1 VVKSRALAGRSAA
14 AALVAIFGV
23 TGCSQLQQK
32 TLTSNSPPAAASG
45 PESFSDLLKG
55 GNLTTKQPS
64 KPANVTSGSTDP
76 PIDANTQPV
85 IYNGAA
91 VGPQQV
97 TLDPPSQTATSS
109 PGIKKVAYAVADVGV
124 APTDNGK
131 FQVTFENADINA
143 VARAILGD
151 TLKSNYEIDPRL
163 HGTISLSTQR
173 PVSRGQLLLLLETAL
188 QSQGA
193 ILAHRD
199 DVYRILPSNQAF
211 GVGSTNIGPD
221 AGEQGF
227 GITALPLQNI
237 SAESLNK
244 VLVGFGASPDTVHVD
259 TTHNLLIVR
268 GTTSDR
274 QWLINTALAFD
285 VDWMRNQSVGIFPI
299 SKSSPE
305 VVINELNQLA
315 DASVVRFQPITRLN
329 AILAVSKS
337 PAAIRQVQT
346 WISRLD
352 HTNNYGPQAHI
363 YRLKIADAR
372 KVVSVLRETF
382 GAGGGAGGPG
392 SEQVAPGGGLAS
404 AAAAATGP
412 GAASTPIARGPA
424 GPFAGPT
431 AGPPAGPIESR
442 FGEFGVGAGPGSAG
456 PTEQVRITADPVSNA
471 VVVYGTLEQYKVIER
486 AIIDLDRP
494 IPEVAIEAI
503 AAEVTL
509 NDNLNYGVQFFLRG
523 AFKNQSGNET
533 PISGSQLSA
542 PLPLAQISPAANL
555 VLGALGNPAV
565 VISALRDVTDV
576 KILSSPSLV
585 VADNQSA
592 VLQVGDQIPVTTGTA
607 TSVITTQSAI
617 VNSVSYVDTGVILHV
632 TPHIS
637 RTGQVRLDIEQ
648 EVSAVAQNANALT
661 LTPTITQQKVKSTV
675 VVDNGQTVLLA
686 GLISQQ
692 RNQEKSGIPGA
703 IDIPILGNLVSNSI
717 NSAKRSELIIF
728 VKPQVIRN
736 NIDAQEVAQ
745 ELRQRMPGFNSW

>member
-1 VVKSRALAGRSAA
+1 MSGGAAVVKYGPFIATRAV
-14 AALVAIFGV
+14 ALVAIV
-23 TGCSQLQQK
+23 AAVGCAKLPTAQAP
-32 TLTSNSPPAAASG
+32 TSSSSAGSG
-45 PESFSDLLKG
+45 LESFSDLLKG

-64 KPANVTSGSTDP
+64 KAVNVTSGSTDP
-76 PIDANTQPV
+76 PIDANTQPI

-97 TLDPPSQTATSS
+97 TVDPPSQPAASS

-124 APTDNGK
+124 APTENDK
-131 FQVTFENADINA
+131 FQVTFENADVNA

-151 TLKSNYEIDPRL
+151 TLKSNYEIDPRI

-173 PVSRGQLLLLLETAL
+173 PVSRSQLLLLLETAL

-299 SKSSPE
+299 STSSPE

-352 HTNNYGPQAHI
+352 HSNNYGPQAHI

-382 GAGGGAGGPG
+382 GAGGTSPG
-392 SEQVAPGGGLAS
+392 SEQVAPQGGLAS

-412 GAASTPIARGPA
+412 GAASSPIAHGPA

-431 AGPPAGPIESR
+431 AGPIESR
-442 FGEFGVGAGPGSAG
+442 AGEFGVGAAGPGGAG
-456 PTEQVRITADPVSNA
+456 PTEQIRITADPVSNA
-471 VVVYGTLEQYKVIER
+471 VVVYATLEQYRVVER

-494 IPEVAIEAI
+494 VPEVAIEAI

-523 AFKNQSGNET
+523 AFKNQSGNQT

-555 VLGALGNPAV
+555 VVGALGNPAV

-585 VADNQSA
+585 VADNQPA

-607 TSVITTQSAI
+607 TSVITS
-617 VNSVSYVDTGVILHV
+617 
-632 TPHIS
+632 
-637 RTGQVRLDIEQ
+637 
-648 EVSAVAQNANALT
+648 
-661 LTPTITQQKVKSTV
+661 
-675 VVDNGQTVLLA
+675 
-686 GLISQQ
+686 
-692 RNQEKSGIPGA
+692 
-703 IDIPILGNLVSNSI
+703 
-717 NSAKRSELIIF
+717 
-728 VKPQVIRN
+728 
-736 NIDAQEVAQ
+736 
-745 ELRQRMPGFNSW
+745 